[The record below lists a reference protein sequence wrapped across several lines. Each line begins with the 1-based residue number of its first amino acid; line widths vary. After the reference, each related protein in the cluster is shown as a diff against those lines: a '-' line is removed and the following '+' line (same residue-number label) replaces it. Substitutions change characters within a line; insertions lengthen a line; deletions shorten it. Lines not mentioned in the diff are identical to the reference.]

1 MDPPDHTRLRSLVAR
16 AFTVRQVEKLR
27 PQVREL
33 TASLLDDLEAAGPP
47 ADLVDTYALP
57 LPVAVICRLLGVPA
71 EDRPRFRVWSDAAL
85 STSSLTAE
93 EFEANREELRAY
105 MGELI
110 AVHRQDPQDDLM
122 TALIEARDGG
132 DRLSELELVDLCV
145 AVLVAGHETT
155 ASQIPNFVL
164 TLLDHPDQLARLRA
178 RPELIANAVE
188 ELLRFVPL
196 GSGAGQPRYATEDV
210 EVGGTLVRA
219 GAPVLVAT
227 GAANRDA
234 LRFTAPGVLDI
245 ARDGNQHLGFGHG
258 VHHCLGAPL
267 ARLELQEALSALITR
282 FPGLKLA
289 GDVTWKSA
297 DAGPGPAR
305 HAGRVVSAM
314 PWTVRVDPQ
323 LCLASGMCAGA
334 APEVFALDGEH
345 ARGAAGRRRAGRA
358 DPGHRRRLPRPGDH
372 GVRRQPRHRPP
383 PRLTGATG
391 WGEPPQEAAVGPA
404 GTGAL
409 GKPPACVSEEQG
421 GPRAGWRAYSK
432 RAVSPAPRRTISSSP
447 PEKSMTVV
455 GSVPQSPGVEHGVH
469 HVVEALLDLP
479 ALRHRLVLVGQQQG
493 AGEQRF
499 AELGEQGL
507 SHGVVGDPHADRL
520 LLRVQQLAR
529 DLLRRGQDERVTGR
543 ASPP

>member
-1 MDPPDHTRLRSLVAR
+1 MTTADITPLAYPFNTSDGLQLADEYERVREQPGLLRVQLPYGEPAWLVTRYADARLVLGDPRFSRAEGLLHDEPRQSQGRRDSGILSMDPPDHTRLRSLVAR

-47 ADLVDTYALP
+47 ADLVDRYALP

-71 EDRPRFRVWSDAAL
+71 ADRPRFRVWSDAAL
-85 STSSLTAE
+85 STSSLTAA
-93 EFEANREELRAY
+93 EFDANREELRAY

-110 AVHRQDPQDDLM
+110 DRHRQDPQDDLM

-132 DRLSELELVDLCV
+132 DRLSELELIDLCV

-196 GSGAGQPRYATEDV
+196 GSGAGQPRYATQDV

-234 LRFTAPGVLDI
+234 LRFSAPGVLDI
-245 ARDGNQHLGFGHG
+245 AREGNQHLGFGHG

-282 FPGLKLA
+282 FPGLKPA
-289 GDVTWKSA
+289 GDVTWKSQ
-297 DAGPGPAR
+297 
-305 HAGRVVSAM
+305 M
-314 PWTVRVDPQ
+314 LVR
-323 LCLASGMCAGA
+323 
-334 APEVFALDGEH
+334 
-345 ARGAAGRRRAGRA
+345 
-358 DPGHRRRLPRPGDH
+358 
-372 GVRRQPRHRPP
+372 
-383 PRLTGATG
+383 
-391 WGEPPQEAAVGPA
+391 
-404 GTGAL
+404 
-409 GKPPACVSEEQG
+409 
-421 GPRAGWRAYSK
+421 GPRIMPVAW
-432 RAVSPAPRRTISSSP
+432 
-447 PEKSMTVV
+447 
-455 GSVPQSPGVEHGVH
+455 
-469 HVVEALLDLP
+469 
-479 ALRHRLVLVGQQQG
+479 
-493 AGEQRF
+493 
-499 AELGEQGL
+499 
-507 SHGVVGDPHADRL
+507 
-520 LLRVQQLAR
+520 
-529 DLLRRGQDERVTGR
+529 
-543 ASPP
+543 